1 MPPQCCRCN
10 GSGRCRACKCV
21 REGKTCTG
29 CTPGRNGRCENI
41 DGSTPPEPEPH
52 TQEAEPPAIPE
63 HDARERCVVETMDAV
78 GHDGPLPS
86 NHTTVAGIPINSIS
100 QPCNSTSQG
109 PLPVV
114 PTPAPESPSSL
125 PSPEQI
131 STANFQW
138 GEYDGSSLGHAIK
151 SAYVE
156 AVHWRRN
163 IFMIPSGKAGKD
175 YVKEQARLFSAYSD

>member
-1 MPPQCCRCN
+1 MDLSLATTPQ
-10 GSGRCRACKCV
+10 SL
-21 REGKTCTG
+21 E
-29 CTPGRNGRCENI
+29 
-41 DGSTPPEPEPH
+41 
-52 TQEAEPPAIPE
+52 
-63 HDARERCVVETMDAV
+63 
-78 GHDGPLPS
+78 
-86 NHTTVAGIPINSIS
+86 S
-100 QPCNSTSQG
+100 QSTSQG

-138 GEYDGSSLGHAIK
+138 GEYDGSSLGHAIE

-175 YVKEQARLFSAYSD
+175 YVKEQARLFSAYSDGTPLEQVALKAAMVMPLLLLQKPHPTSKTKEHARCLER